1 MKFES
6 DKTMFEIYREHE
18 YNREFRVI
26 LYTELNE
33 SNKHSERNRTLDGE
47 TIFSGFLNDDFK
59 SEAKIKIREILTE
72 MNTNDEPLPESEIRD
87 RLKKYLI

>member
-33 SNKHSERNRTLDGE
+33 SNKHSEINRALMVKQYSRV
-47 TIFSGFLNDDFK
+47 F
-59 SEAKIKIREILTE
+59 
-72 MNTNDEPLPESEIRD
+72 
-87 RLKKYLI
+87 